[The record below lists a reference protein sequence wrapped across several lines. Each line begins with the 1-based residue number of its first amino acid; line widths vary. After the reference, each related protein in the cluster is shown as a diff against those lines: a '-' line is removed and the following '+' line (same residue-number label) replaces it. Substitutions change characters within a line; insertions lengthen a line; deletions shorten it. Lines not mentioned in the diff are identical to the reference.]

1 VCLLRTGSLYHR
13 LDKFEYIYGMG
24 IWVVRWCLV
33 LVTVLAAS
41 ACNRDTP
48 GRQYELTGQVLEVRS
63 DRNQVV
69 IRHQDIPNFMPGMT
83 MPFTVK
89 PPSLMS
95 DVRAGDL
102 VTATLVV
109 EEVDAY
115 LSAINKTGTA
125 PLPAEPPPPAEPLA
139 LQPGQAVEDA
149 ALVDQDGA
157 PFFFSGLKGHR
168 VALTFIYTR
177 CPLPDFC
184 PLMDRQFQS
193 LQKTIAATPALSDVR
208 LVTATLDPAYD
219 TPAVLKPYAAKL
231 QADPA
236 RWSFLTGDVKA
247 VSAFGAQFG
256 LYIEH
261 DPQKP
266 VDIIH
271 NLRTAVVDANGRLVK
286 IHTGNSWTTTELL
299 DDIAAAAAPAK

>member
-1 VCLLRTGSLYHR
+1 MGS
-13 LDKFEYIYGMG
+13 
-24 IWVVRWCLV
+24 WVVRWS
-33 LVTVLAAS
+33 LALLTTMAAG
-41 ACNRDTP
+41 ACSRGADA
-48 GRQYELTGQVLEVRS
+48 RQYELTGQVLEVRS

-89 PPSLMS
+89 PSSLMA

-125 PLPAEPPPPAEPLA
+125 PLPAEAPAPAEPIA

-149 ALVDQDGA
+149 ALVDQDGE

-168 VALTFIYTR
+168 DALTFIYTR

-208 LVTATLDPAYD
+208 LVTVTLDPAYD

-247 VSAFGAQFG
+247 VNAFATQFG

-261 DPQKP
+261 DPEKP

-271 NLRTAVVDANGRLVK
+271 NLRTGVVDANGRLVK

-299 DDIAAAAAPAK
+299 DDITAAAAAAK

>member
-1 VCLLRTGSLYHR
+1 MIDLQDMHR
-13 LDKFEYIYGMG
+13 LSAAAIGAMTL
-24 IWVVRWCLV
+24 VVLGCERPE
-33 LVTVLAAS
+33 
-41 ACNRDTP
+41 P
-48 GRQYELTGQVLEVRS
+48 GRRFQLTGQVLEVRT

-69 IRHQDIPNFMPGMT
+69 IKHQDIPNFMPGMT

-89 PPSLMS
+89 PSSLMS
-95 DVRAGDL
+95 KVRAGDL

-115 LSAINKTGTA
+115 LSALDKTGTA
-125 PLPAEPPPPAEPLA
+125 ALPAEPPPAEEPLA

-149 ALVDQDGA
+149 ALVDQDGQ

-208 LVTATLDPAYD
+208 LVTVTLDPAFD
-219 TPAVLKPYAAKL
+219 TPAVLKPYAVKL
-231 QADPA
+231 QADSA

-247 VSAFGAQFG
+247 VNAFGTQFG

-261 DPQKP
+261 DPAKP

-299 DDIAAAAAPAK
+299 DDIAAAAVSSK

>member
-1 VCLLRTGSLYHR
+1 MGS
-13 LDKFEYIYGMG
+13 
-24 IWVVRWCLV
+24 WAVRWCLALAA
-33 LVTVLAAS
+33 LVAAS
-41 ACNRDTP
+41 ACS
-48 GRQYELTGQVLEVRS
+48 RQADARRYELTGQVLEVRS
-63 DRNQVV
+63 DRNQLV
-69 IRHQDIPNFMPGMT
+69 IKHQDIPNFMPGMT

-89 PPSLMS
+89 PASLMS

-102 VTATLVV
+102 VRATLVV

-115 LSAINKTGTA
+115 LSTIDKTGTA
-125 PLPAEPPPPAEPLA
+125 PLPAAPPPPPEPLA
-139 LQPGQAVEDA
+139 LQPGQAGEDA
-149 ALVDQDGA
+149 ALVDQDGM

-208 LVTATLDPAYD
+208 LVTVTLDPAYD

-236 RWSFLTGDVKA
+236 RWSFLTGDAKA
-247 VSAFGAQFG
+247 VNAFGTQFG
-256 LYIEH
+256 LYVE
-261 DPQKP
+261 PNAEKP

-299 DDIAAAAAPAK
+299 DDLTAAAAPGK

>member
-1 VCLLRTGSLYHR
+1 
-13 LDKFEYIYGMG
+13 
-24 IWVVRWCLV
+24 
-33 LVTVLAAS
+33 
-41 ACNRDTP
+41 
-48 GRQYELTGQVLEVRS
+48 
-63 DRNQVV
+63 
-69 IRHQDIPNFMPGMT
+69 MPGMT

-89 PPSLMS
+89 PSSLLS
-95 DVRAGDL
+95 GVRAGDL

-115 LSAINKTGTA
+115 LSAVDKTGTA
-125 PLPAEPPPPAEPLA
+125 PLPAEPPPPDEPLA
-139 LQPGQAVEDA
+139 LQPGQPVEDA
-149 ALVDQDGA
+149 ALVDQDGR

-208 LVTATLDPAYD
+208 LVTVTLDPAYD
-219 TPAVLKPYAAKL
+219 TPAVLKPYATKL
-231 QADPA
+231 QADTA

-247 VSAFGAQFG
+247 VNAFGTQFG

-261 DPQKP
+261 DPDTP
-266 VDIIH
+266 IEIIH

-299 DDIAAAAAPAK
+299 GDITAAAAPVK